1 MRLAQ
6 ILEAKGAEVVTTGP
20 DTTIAQAVALLVDHN
35 IGAVVVVEGEAP
47 VGILSERDL
56 LRFLAAGPPDLVGTR
71 VSELM
76 TAGMVTGTPFDRVS
90 RAMTIMTEQRIRH
103 LPILDAGRLVG
114 IVSIGDLV
122 NALRKAIE
130 EENVH
135 LKAYIST
142 AG

>member
-6 ILEAKGAEVVTTGP
+6 ILEAKGAEVITTGP
-20 DTTIAQAVALLVDHN
+20 DTTLAQAVALLVDHN
-35 IGAVVVVEGEAP
+35 IGAVVVVDEEAP

-56 LRFLAAGPPDLVGTR
+56 LRYLARGTPDLAGTR
-71 VSELM
+71 ASELM
-76 TAGMVTGTPFDRVS
+76 TAEMVTGTPYDRVS

>member
-20 DTTIAQAVALLVDHN
+20 DTTIARVVALLVEHN
-35 IGAVVVVEGEAP
+35 IGAVVVVDGEAA

-56 LRFLAAGPPDLVGTR
+56 LRFFARDAPDPAGTR
-71 VSELM
+71 VADVM
-76 TAGMVTGTPFDRVS
+76 TRALVTACPYDRVN
-90 RAMTIMTEQRIRH
+90 RAMNVMTEKRIRH

-122 NALRKAIE
+122 NALRRATE
-130 EENVH
+130 EENAH
-135 LKAYIST
+135 LKTYIST

>member
-20 DTTIAQAVALLVDHN
+20 DTTIARVVALLVEHN
-35 IGAVVVVEGEAP
+35 IGAVVVVEEDAA

-56 LRFLAAGPPDLVGTR
+56 LRFFAGDAPDPGGTR
-71 VSELM
+71 VGDLM
-76 TAGMVTGTPFDRVS
+76 TEALVTACPYDRVN
-90 RAMTIMTEQRIRH
+90 RAMNVMTEQRIRH
-103 LPILDAGRLVG
+103 LPIVDADRLVG

-122 NALRKAIE
+122 NALRRATE
-130 EENVH
+130 EENTH

>member
-6 ILEAKGAEVVTTGP
+6 ILEAKGAEVVTTRP

-35 IGAVVVVEGEAP
+35 IGAVVVVEEEGP

-56 LRFLAAGPPDLVGTR
+56 LRFLAGGPPDLVGTR

-76 TAGMVTGTPFDRVS
+76 TAGMVTGTPYDRVS

-122 NALRKAIE
+122 NALRKAFE

>member
-35 IGAVVVVEGEAP
+35 IGAVVVVEEEAP

-76 TAGMVTGTPFDRVS
+76 TAGMVTGTPYDRVS

-103 LPILDAGRLVG
+103 LPILDGGRLVG

>member
-6 ILEAKGAEVVTTGP
+6 ILEAKGVEVVTTHP
-20 DTTIAQAVALLVDHN
+20 DTTIARAVAVLVEHN
-35 IGAVVVVEGEAP
+35 IGAVVVVEEDAA

-56 LRFLAAGPPDLVGTR
+56 LRFFARGAPDLTGTL
-71 VSELM
+71 VADLM
-76 TAGMVTGTPFDRVS
+76 TRELVTASPDDAVRQ
-90 RAMTIMTEQRIRH
+90 AMDVMTEHRVRH
-103 LPILDAGRLVG
+103 LPILSEGRLVG

-122 NALRKAIE
+122 NAVRRAAE
-130 EENVH
+130 EENSH